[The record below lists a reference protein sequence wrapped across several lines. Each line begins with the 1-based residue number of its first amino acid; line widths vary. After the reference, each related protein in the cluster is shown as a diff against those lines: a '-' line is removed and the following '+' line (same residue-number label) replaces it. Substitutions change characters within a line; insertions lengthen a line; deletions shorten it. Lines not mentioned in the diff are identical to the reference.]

1 MTSIRMTSI
10 RRWFVALMLLAFTST
25 AGAGTGCPA
34 PGADA
39 DVSHQ
44 QATDQPGEGERFEK
58 DELRLEKDELEE
70 DEEPDCE

>member
-1 MTSIRMTSI
+1 MTSI

-44 QATDQPGEGERFEK
+44 QATDQPEEGE
-58 DELRLEKDELEE
+58 RLEKDELEE

>member
-1 MTSIRMTSI
+1 MTSI
-10 RRWFVALMLLAFTST
+10 RRWFVALVLLAFTSA

-34 PGADA
+34 SGADS

-44 QATDQPGEGERFEK
+44 QAADQPAEGER
-58 DELRLEKDELEE
+58 LEQDELEE